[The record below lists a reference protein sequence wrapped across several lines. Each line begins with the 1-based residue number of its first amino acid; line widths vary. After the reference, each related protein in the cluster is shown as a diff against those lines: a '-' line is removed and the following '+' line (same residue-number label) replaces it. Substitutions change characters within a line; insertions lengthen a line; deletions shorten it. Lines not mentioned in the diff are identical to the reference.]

1 MKAEFV
7 AKDLPRLEL
16 DTVWPWARREG
27 CRAGRHLTRFVAGTC
42 VLEAMMRCG
51 GGKVEGH
58 EGMAGLLPMPSAQLT
73 SPDIF
78 RPADLEPSRSCA
90 RQPQSRVSKRLPPV
104 AKKHGCATARP
115 KPSPIQSVGR
125 IPPHGCCAD
134 TQAPLTLP
142 SPSKS
147 PHFTLLPP
155 GPANKPGISHPQTG
169 PVHLAIHV
177 QSITQY
183 TYTCPCS
190 QSNPLI
196 FRTTVTQH
204 GKQGTAS

>member
-78 RPADLEPSRSCA
+78 RPADLGPSRSCA
-90 RQPQSRVSKRLPPV
+90 RQPQSLCLETASTCNEKTRLRHGT
-104 AKKHGCATARP
+104 AK
-115 KPSPIQSVGR
+115 I
-125 IPPHGCCAD
+125 
-134 TQAPLTLP
+134 
-142 SPSKS
+142 
-147 PHFTLLPP
+147 
-155 GPANKPGISHPQTG
+155 ISC
-169 PVHLAIHV
+169 PVHRKNFTTWWLRRCTCSPNASVSRQVTTLYSTSSGACEQAGACLIHIRGLCIWPYMY
-177 QSITQY
+177 SQY
-183 TYTCPCS
+183 THTF
-190 QSNPLI
+190 PLI
-196 FRTTVTQH
+196 FRTTATQH
-204 GKQGTAS
+204 LEQATAS